1 MKHARTVEET
11 KKPPT
16 VLAVTSIYVS
26 PYLLHLQAL
35 SSRSEHDGACT
46 ESSDCLRPR
55 QQWQATGEQTS
66 SGTGIELPPLRNW
79 WMAAAA

>member
-16 VLAVTSIYVS
+16 VLAITSIHVS

-46 ESSDCLRPR
+46 
-55 QQWQATGEQTS
+55 
-66 SGTGIELPPLRNW
+66 
-79 WMAAAA
+79 